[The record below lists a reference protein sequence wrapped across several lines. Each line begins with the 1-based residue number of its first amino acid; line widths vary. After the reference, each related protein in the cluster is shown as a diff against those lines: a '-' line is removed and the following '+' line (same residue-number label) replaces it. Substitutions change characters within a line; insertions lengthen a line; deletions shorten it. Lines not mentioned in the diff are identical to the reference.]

1 MLEVA
6 KLAIP
11 SIIALM
17 FATAA
22 ELINTIFV
30 GHLNDPELLV
40 GVGMGNII
48 IVMLCNSVFLGMNG
62 AIETLVSQAY
72 GSGNFKMCA
81 VYLNRGRMIL
91 LLAFIPI
98 ILLLINTDHILV
110 ALGISAEASYYAKI
124 YIVH

>member
-1 MLEVA
+1 MIEVA

-17 FATAA
+17 FSCLA
-22 ELINTIFV
+22 ELINTVFI

-48 IVMLCNSVFLGMNG
+48 IIMLCSSAYLGMNG

-72 GSGNFKMCA
+72 GSGN
-81 VYLNRGRMIL
+81 
-91 LLAFIPI
+91 
-98 ILLLINTDHILV
+98 
-110 ALGISAEASYYAKI
+110 
-124 YIVH
+124 